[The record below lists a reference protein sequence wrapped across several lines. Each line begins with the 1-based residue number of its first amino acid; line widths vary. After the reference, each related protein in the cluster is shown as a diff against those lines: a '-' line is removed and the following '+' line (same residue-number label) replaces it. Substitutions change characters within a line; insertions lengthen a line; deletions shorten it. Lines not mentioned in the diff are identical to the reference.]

1 MAVLLVL
8 LLLLAVPPTAFTNAD
23 VYYVTAHDAAGHE
36 QSCSPHQICHNF
48 SYYISQ
54 PDSYF
59 TSDTTIIFLEGEHRF
74 DREDLVLVSNV
85 HNLTLKGQGQWPV
98 AGAEETVMQSTVIIN
113 CTRGRG
119 GFYFDTSHNI
129 TVEGLT
135 VVNCGGLDNRA
146 VFNFFTVQSLFFHK
160 NSIQHMTGYGI
171 FLLNCDNVIVTNCSY
186 YHSTV
191 CDISDSS
198 QHQYGGGVGIV
209 YDTQYSNTGYTLE
222 LSHSNMTKCCSLGR
236 GGGVYLEVLQ
246 LGFHGKLL
254 FHHLKFLQNKA
265 VYGGGI
271 GAILRGSGNVALI
284 VRSCDFF
291 NGTALKYGGGMHIE
305 VNMMQ
310 SANILL
316 NDLKLS
322 HNKAAINGGGIDAYL
337 KGNGNVTL
345 NVSSCDFFNG
355 TALKYGGGMR
365 IEMNMMRSTNILLN
379 DLKLSHNKAA
389 INGGGIDAYLKGNGN
404 VTLNVSSC
412 DFFNG
417 IALKYGGGMY
427 IEVNMMQ
434 SAKILLNDLKLSH
447 NKADNGGGIDAYLK
461 GNGNVTLNVSNCD
474 FFNGTALKYGGGMY
488 IEVTVM
494 QSANILLNDLKL
506 SHNKADQGAGI
517 AAWFYSNDGDATLN
531 ISNCVISN
539 GTAAHSGGGLY
550 IVTTQPL
557 SITIDNTDFVDNNGL
572 DVGEIEVNIQTS
584 PILYNLSLKTAV
596 YFSMLNS
603 TVQHTK
609 GYSDIG
615 MRIVGYSAIVQIT
628 NTSMRFANIHS
639 IGFIRDGSYSSIF
652 TIENKIHMDSC
663 QFIGSTGV
671 PSIVYLNR
679 INVLIRNCT
688 FSNNTNDAN
697 GHSVITLR
705 QLTHFKN
712 VIHSCIISDNNMT
725 GITLIE
731 TSATFS
737 GHNVIQNNRNTEG
750 AGIKLISP
758 AYIPIDGELLLY
770 NNTADK
776 HGGAILVIAQ
786 QRTLQSSF
794 RYPCSLISDGNSSS
808 VIFSGNRAGRG
819 GSDMYGAILMG
830 CNISDSYVP
839 HVGQSN
845 ETSWYFDTPLMKYLH
860 FSNTDRLSSMSSD
873 PIMVCFCNTTSNL
886 PDCSDRTHHMQT
898 YPGLEINT
906 SIATVGYY
914 GGTSPGVVLVS
925 AQHAT
930 LVRYYG
936 QNETTNCFQLHI
948 LLQNTSSTTALVDIK
963 VKNIVQELSVS
974 IGVDILE
981 CPIGFTEI
989 SGQCNCEHFLDT
1001 SNVQCYLSATPFK
1014 FLRSGNS
1021 WFAYNNNTQCITGT
1035 TNCPFD
1041 YCNRTNVSFDIMAP
1055 DRQCVANRVGI
1066 LCGQCQSHLSIMLG
1080 SNRCGTCSNWYLFLL
1095 PVFAL
1100 AGIVLVAVLMFLNLS
1115 VSVGTI
1121 NGLLFYANM
1130 VKLNEA
1136 FFFPNG
1142 SVPVVSQFISWL
1154 NLDLGIEVCLFEG
1167 LDGYWNT
1174 WLQFAFP
1181 AYLFLL
1187 MGGII
1192 VGCRYS
1198 VWLCRLCG
1206 SHAVPALATLFL
1218 MSYTKI
1224 LLTVTNALS
1233 MSRLP
1238 CNDSILTVWSVDGN
1252 IEYGSVKHLI
1262 LVVVSCGVLVVGLA
1276 YPVLVLCAPLLER
1289 YSHKC
1294 IPLHRWNP
1302 VAKFKPLLDAYGGPY
1317 KDKYRFWTG
1326 VTLMVRLTVTVT
1338 FSFTSGGLA
1347 VINAC
1352 IITTVVVGILTFWS
1366 FTNGRVYKKIQLSA
1380 LEVFYLLNIFFLS
1393 TVSLASASLGSKD
1406 YQIVTIFSV
1415 CLSFVVCLV
1424 TMAIHLWWN
1433 FDLKKIKRRLG
1444 LKDRPEYIEVPQ
1456 VAADEDDEEDRPP
1469 PGSPP
1474 SIVYGSRRGEHQFV
1488 LEFPRPL
1495 NGEELVSS
1503 SPVLLAREPLLFD
1516 T

>member
-1 MAVLLVL
+1 MATLLVL
-8 LLLLAVPPTAFTNAD
+8 LLLLAVPPTAFTTTD

-36 QSCSPHQICHNF
+36 QSCPPHQICHNL

-54 PDSYF
+54 PDSFF
-59 TSDTTIIFLEGEHRF
+59 TSDTTIIFFEGEHSF
-74 DREDLVLVSNV
+74 DREDLVHVSNV

-119 GFYFDTSHNI
+119 GFYFTTSHNI

-135 VVNCGGLDNRA
+135 VVNCGGLDNGA
-146 VFNFFTVQSLFFHK
+146 VFNFSAVQSILFHK
-160 NSIQHMTGYGI
+160 NSIQHMTGYG
-171 FLLNCDNVIVTNCSY
+171 LYVLNCDNVMITNCSY
-186 YHSTV
+186 YHSAL
-191 CDISDSS
+191 CNISGDFFKSA
-198 QHQYGGGVGIV
+198 GGGVGIV
-209 YDTQYSNTGYTLE
+209 YNTQLYNTDYTLK
-222 LSHSNMTKCCSLGR
+222 LSHSNMTKCCNTFRSLA
-236 GGGVYLEVLQ
+236 GGGVGLQ
-246 LGFHGKLL
+246 SRLGFGSVTVVLTYLILTQNSAIFGGNLAASL
-254 FHHLKFLQNKA
+254 FDD
-265 VYGGGI
+265 V
-271 GAILRGSGNVALI
+271 NVAL
-284 VRSCDFF
+284 
-291 NGTALKYGGGMHIE
+291 T
-305 VNMMQ
+305 
-310 SANILL
+310 
-316 NDLKLS
+316 
-322 HNKAAINGGGIDAYL
+322 
-337 KGNGNVTL
+337 
-345 NVSSCDFFNG
+345 
-355 TALKYGGGMR
+355 
-365 IEMNMMRSTNILLN
+365 
-379 DLKLSHNKAA
+379 
-389 INGGGIDAYLKGNGN
+389 
-404 VTLNVSSC
+404 
-412 DFFNG
+412 
-417 IALKYGGGMY
+417 
-427 IEVNMMQ
+427 
-434 SAKILLNDLKLSH
+434 
-447 NKADNGGGIDAYLK
+447 
-461 GNGNVTLNVSNCD
+461 
-474 FFNGTALKYGGGMY
+474 
-488 IEVTVM
+488 
-494 QSANILLNDLKL
+494 
-506 SHNKADQGAGI
+506 
-517 AAWFYSNDGDATLN
+517 
-531 ISNCVISN
+531 ISNCLISH
-539 GTAAHSGGGLY
+539 GHGQGGRMFFWVENDQSA
-550 IVTTQPL
+550 IIS
-557 SITIDNTDFVDNNGL
+557 SITIQNTDFVENVQNDGTSELYYKSSNSAQGSLSLINSTIVHTETHSDYGVRIIGCCPTVTLANTRIRLTKQNRFGFYVTSERSYVNEMQINNCQFEGSQS
-572 DVGEIEVNIQTS
+572 VGA
-584 PILYNLSLKTAV
+584 ILY
-596 YFSMLNS
+596 FGI
-603 TVQHTK
+603 TK
-609 GYSDIG
+609 MS
-615 MRIVGYSAIVQIT
+615 IT
-628 NTSMRFANIHS
+628 
-639 IGFIRDGSYSSIF
+639 
-652 TIENKIHMDSC
+652 
-663 QFIGSTGV
+663 
-671 PSIVYLNR
+671 
-679 INVLIRNCT
+679 NCT
-688 FSNNTNDAN
+688 FSNNTGD
-697 GHSVITLR
+697 HSVIVVYKELSE
-705 QLTHFKN
+705 
-712 VIHSCIISDNNMT
+712 VIVTDSSISDNNMT
-725 GITLIE
+725 GITIVE
-731 TSATFS
+731 NTIVYFK
-737 GHNVIQNNRNTEG
+737 GRNVIQNNRNTEG
-750 AGIKLISP
+750 AGITLHSTANI
-758 AYIPIDGELLLY
+758 AVQGELLLY
-770 NNTADK
+770 NNTATK
-776 HGGAILVIAQ
+776 QGGAILV
-786 QRTLQSSF
+786 RKPLFELQGEYELCTI
-794 RYPCSLISDGNSSS
+794 RYLYDVYSSS
-808 VIFSGNRAGRG
+808 KVFFSGNRAGKG

-830 CNISDSYVP
+830 CGISITANLNSYVHVP

-845 ETSWYFDTPLMKYLH
+845 ETSWYLDTPLMKYFH

-873 PIMVCFCNTTSNL
+873 PIMVCFCNTTTNL
-886 PDCSDRTHHMQT
+886 PDCSDRTHHIQT

-914 GGTSPGVVLVS
+914 GGTSPDDVVVS

-936 QNETTNCFQLHI
+936 QNQTTNCFQLHI

-963 VKNIVQELSVS
+963 VKDVKQGLGVS

-981 CPIGFTEI
+981 CPIGFTHI
-989 SGQCNCEHFLDT
+989 SGQCHCEHFLDT
-1001 SNVQCYLSATPFK
+1001 SNVQCNLSATPFM

-1041 YCNRTNVSFDIMAP
+1041 YCNRSNVSFDIMAP

-1100 AGIVLVAVLMFLNLS
+1100 TGIVLVAVLMFLNLS

-1154 NLDLGIEVCLFEG
+1154 NLDLGIEVCLFDG

-1192 VGCRYS
+1192 VGCRCS

-1252 IEYGSVKHLI
+1252 IEYGSGKHLI
-1262 LVVVSCGVLVVGLA
+1262 VVVFSCGVLVVGLA

-1294 IPLHRWNP
+1294 IPLHWWNP

-1326 VTLMVRLTVTVT
+1326 VTLMVRLAVTVT

-1347 VINAC
+1347 VINAY
-1352 IITTVVVGILTFWS
+1352 IITAVVVGIFTFWS
-1366 FTNGRVYKKIQLSA
+1366 FTKGVYKEIYLSTIEA
-1380 LEVFYLLNIFFLS
+1380 FYLVNIFLLS
-1393 TVSLASASLGSKD
+1393 TVSLATASLGSKD
-1406 YQIVTIFSV
+1406 YQIATIVSV
-1415 CLSFVVCLV
+1415 CLSFVACLI
-1424 TMAIHLWWN
+1424 TMAMHLWWN

-1444 LKDRPEYIEVPQ
+1444 FKDRPEYIEVPQQ

-1488 LEFPRPL
+1488 LEFQRPH
-1495 NGEELVSS
+1495 EELESS
-1503 SPVLLAREPLLFD
+1503 SPVLLAREPSLFD